1 MAARCRRDDAILNGF
16 EFSTAGRIVFGRG
29 RADEALS
36 LALTY
41 GRRILL
47 VRGSHVWADHAV
59 DVLRRAGAEVL
70 VIRGNG
76 EPELAPLEA
85 ALAQGRAF
93 DPQMVLAVG
102 GGSVLDLGKALAALL
117 PSKSAPLTHLEVVG
131 DGLPLQTPPLPFIAL
146 PTTAGTGAEV
156 TKNAVIGVLGRKV
169 SLRDNRMLAN
179 LALVDPALTD
189 GCPKGVTLA
198 SGMDALVQVIEPYLS
213 IKANPMTDAIARTA
227 IPKGIVSI
235 AALMRGEDAAARD
248 ALAQVSLFGGLCLAN
263 SGLGAVHGLAGVI
276 GGISTAPHGVICARL
291 LVPIL
296 RANKAAARAASA
308 DLARFDE
315 VDAWLSVG
323 LDCAPSFALEKLE
336 IALDEW
342 ELPRL
347 GKWLAGHDLGAIARS
362 AQASSSMKANPFQLS
377 IEVLTEAVRVSL

>member
-1 MAARCRRDDAILNGF
+1 MNTF

-29 RADEALS
+29 RADEALG

-41 GRRILL
+41 GRRVLL
-47 VRGSHVWADHAV
+47 VRGSHDWADHAV
-59 DVLRRAGAEVL
+59 DVLRKAGAEVL
-70 VIRGNG
+70 VIRGIG
-76 EPELAPLEA
+76 EPELTPLEA
-85 ALAQGRAF
+85 VLTQCRAF
-93 DPQMVLAVG
+93 SPQVVLAVG

-117 PSKSAPLTHLEVVG
+117 PSKSPPLAHLEVVG

-179 LALVDPALTD
+179 IALVDPALTD

-198 SGMDALVQVIEPYLS
+198 SGMDALVQVIEPYLCNR
-213 IKANPMTDAIARTA
+213 ANPMTDALARDA

-235 AALMRGEDAAARD
+235 VTLMRGEDPAARD
-248 ALAQVSLFGGLCLAN
+248 DLAEVSLFGGLCLAN
-263 SGLGAVHGLAGVI
+263 SGLGAVHGLASVI
-276 GGISTAPHGVICARL
+276 GGMTPAPHGVICGRL

-296 RANKAAARAASA
+296 RANKAAAQADMA
-308 DLARFDE
+308 DLDRFDE
-315 VDAWLSVG
+315 VNAWLSAG
-323 LDCAPSFALEKLE
+323 LDCAPSFALERLE
-336 IALDEW
+336 MALDDW
-342 ELPRL
+342 GLPRL
-347 GKWLAGHDLGAIARS
+347 GKWLAGHDLTAIAKL
-362 AQASSSMKANPFQLS
+362 AQASSSMKANPFQLQ